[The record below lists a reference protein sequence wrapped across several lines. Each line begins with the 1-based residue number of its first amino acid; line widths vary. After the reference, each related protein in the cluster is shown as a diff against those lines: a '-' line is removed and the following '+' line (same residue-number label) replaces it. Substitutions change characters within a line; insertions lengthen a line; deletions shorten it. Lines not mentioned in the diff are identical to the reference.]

1 MGPPVVT
8 GTSDMA
14 EGFINQRSQER
25 KKVHW
30 RAFILL
36 PDGSK
41 LPAQVVNISSE
52 GLSLLS
58 PRSFPANVQLE
69 LAIGVP
75 LPKDASK
82 LSIASVTAT
91 VRYSVLSG
99 EHFQIGLRI
108 EKMSEADRQRIYD
121 ATHKHP

>member
-1 MGPPVVT
+1 
-8 GTSDMA
+8 MA

-30 RAFILL
+30 RAFILM

-41 LPAQVVNISSE
+41 LPAQVTNISAE

-58 PRSFPANVQLE
+58 ARTFATNTRLE

-75 LPKDASK
+75 QPHDASK
-82 LSIASVTAT
+82 LTIANATAN
-91 VRYSVLSG
+91 VRYAVLSG
-99 EHFQIGLRI
+99 AGFQLGLRF
-108 EKMSEADRQRIYD
+108 ERLSDADKRRIHD
-121 ATHKHP
+121 ATHKS

>member
-1 MGPPVVT
+1 
-8 GTSDMA
+8 MA

-30 RAFILL
+30 RAFILM

-52 GLSLLS
+52 GLSLFS
-58 PRSFPANVQLE
+58 PRSFPANVRLE

-75 LPKDASK
+75 LPNDASK
-82 LSIASVTAT
+82 INVASITAN
-91 VRYSVLSG
+91 VRYAVLSG
-99 EHFQIGLRI
+99 EHFQIGMRI
-108 EKMSEADRQRIYD
+108 EKLSEADRKRIYD
-121 ATHKHP
+121 ATHKPV